1 MNRVSQT
8 RLDAFPLTRRA
19 FAGGLVASG
28 FLTAPTAAQQGL
40 PPPEDLSIN
49 LLTRMA
55 AIVRVNGH
63 EALFVLDTGAQR
75 TALSSDLAVSLGL
88 EAGPALDVHG
98 VTALQRVDS
107 VMVDRLT
114 FGGRRFQNLN
124 APVFP
129 RESVGADGLVG
140 LDVLSSFSLDLDL
153 TRREV
158 RMRPVGDRILTG
170 VLPSRLSREERARTG
185 RFGQLILLN
194 CRANGQS
201 VEAFVDSGAQYSI
214 GNLALLAATRG
225 SADDDRIDVYGVT
238 GQTLSARPGR
248 VRDLRIGGRD
258 LGETPLLF
266 ADLHAF
272 EALGL
277 GDRPA
282 LLLGAD
288 ILYRF
293 DRIMLDYGRGR
304 VAFGV
309 ARPPFAPP
317 AGSSL

>member
-1 MNRVSQT
+1 MNRVSRT
-8 RLDAFPLTRRA
+8 RLDALSLTRRA
-19 FAGGLVASG
+19 FAAGMVVSG
-28 FLTAPTAAQQGL
+28 FLTAPTRAQQDDS
-40 PPPEDLSIN
+40 PPEDLSVN

-55 AIVRVNGH
+55 AIVRINGR

-98 VTALQRVDS
+98 VTALQRVGS
-107 VMVDRLT
+107 VMVGRLT
-114 FGGRRFQNLN
+114 FGGRRFQNLV

-140 LDVLSSFSLDLDL
+140 LDVLSAFSLDLDL

-158 RMRPVGDRILTG
+158 RMQPTGDRILTG
-170 VLPSRLSREERARTG
+170 VLPTRLSREGRARTG

-194 CRANGQS
+194 CRADEQA

-214 GNLALLAATRG
+214 GNLALL
-225 SADDDRIDVYGVT
+225 SAIGGTAELDRIDVHGVT

-248 VRDLRIGGRD
+248 VRALRISGRD

-277 GDRPA
+277 ADRPA

-288 ILYRF
+288 VLYRF
-293 DRIMLDYGRGR
+293 DRIVLDYGRGR
-304 VAFGV
+304 VAFGAV
-309 ARPPFAPP
+309 RPPFAPP
-317 AGSSL
+317 AASL